1 MSKKSKKNLKKV
13 HAKINNTP
21 VKTEATK
28 KEESKVAN
36 KKVNGDEVEKLAEK
50 LTTESLKN
58 ASKKELKSIIAT
70 AKKSGNKELVKK
82 AKKAH
87 EEAKYAASKAR
98 IEARKARKKERA
110 DKLTGIQKAKASE
123 PVKITLEQ
131 RLKKQ
136 EERRNIARTRHIES
150 ITRRCKRMHLND
162 ADTKKV
168 VDIAKKQWDNATVY
182 NITVV
187 CDSVLKKKKELE
199 KLVKDCGIKSACIT
213 NSTAFFKDVPAS
225 VVAKL
230 RDLVGDVTF
239 YQYRSDSK
247 SPFEEAG
254 IDMSGNH
261 NKHKKGG
268 DPHTIECSKNISVN
282 FYNLRKAKKKAKET
296 LEKNTYNFRHGSKAE
311 GRKLRRG
318 LKVKAKAV
326 NKKPTQVKEVKQ
338 KSAKQAA

>member
-1 MSKKSKKNLKKV
+1 MSKKNNKKNLKKV
-13 HAKINNTP
+13 QAKIGTTP
-21 VKTEATK
+21 VKAEAAK
-28 KEESKVAN
+28 KEESKA
-36 KKVNGDEVEKLAEK
+36 AI
-50 LTTESLKN
+50 KN
-58 ASKKELKSIIAT
+58 AEIAAAKDDAK
-70 AKKSGNKELVKK
+70 AKKK
-82 AKKAH
+82 AEKKAH

-98 IEARKARKKERA
+98 IEARKARKKSIM
-110 DKLTGIQKAKASE
+110 DKLIDSKKEKASE
-123 PVKITLEQ
+123 PVKITLED

-136 EERRNIARTRHIES
+136 EERRNVAMARHIAS

-168 VDIAKKQWDNATVY
+168 IDITKKQWDNATVY

-187 CDSVLKKKKELE
+187 CDSILKKKKELE
-199 KLVKDCGIKSACIT
+199 KLVKDCSIKSACIT
-213 NSTAFFKDVPAS
+213 NSTAFFKNVPAS

-230 RDLVGDVTF
+230 RDLVGNATF
-239 YQYRSDSK
+239 YQYRSDDR

-268 DPHTIECSKNISVN
+268 DPHTIECSKNASAN

-311 GRKLRRG
+311 GRKLRHE

-326 NKKPTQVKEVKQ
+326 NKKPTQVKEIKQ
-338 KSAKQAA
+338 KTAKQAA

>member
-1 MSKKSKKNLKKV
+1 MSKKNNKKNLKKV
-13 HAKINNTP
+13 QAKIGTTP
-21 VKTEATK
+21 VKAEAAK
-28 KEESKVAN
+28 KEESKA
-36 KKVNGDEVEKLAEK
+36 AI
-50 LTTESLKN
+50 KN
-58 ASKKELKSIIAT
+58 AEIAAAKDDVK
-70 AKKSGNKELVKK
+70 AKKK
-82 AKKAH
+82 AEKKAH

-98 IEARKARKKERA
+98 IETRKARKKSIM
-110 DKLTGIQKAKASE
+110 DKLIDSKKEKASE
-123 PVKITLEQ
+123 PVKITLED

-136 EERRNIARTRHIES
+136 EERRNVAMARHIAS

-162 ADTKKV
+162 ADAKKV
-168 VDIAKKQWDNATVY
+168 IDIAKKQWDNATVY

-213 NSTAFFKDVPAS
+213 NSTAFFKNVPAS

-230 RDLVGDVTF
+230 RDLVGNATF
-239 YQYRSDSK
+239 YQYRSDDK
-247 SPFEEAG
+247 SPFEEAS

-268 DPHTIECSKNISVN
+268 NPHTIECSKNASVN

-311 GRKLRRG
+311 GHKLRRE

-326 NKKPTQVKEVKQ
+326 NKKPTQVKEIKQ
-338 KSAKQAA
+338 KTAKQAA

>member
-1 MSKKSKKNLKKV
+1 MSKKNNKKNLKKV
-13 HAKINNTP
+13 QAKIGTTP
-21 VKTEATK
+21 VKAEAAK
-28 KEESKVAN
+28 KEESKAAVKN
-36 KKVNGDEVEKLAEK
+36 
-50 LTTESLKN
+50 TE
-58 ASKKELKSIIAT
+58 IAAAKDDAK
-70 AKKSGNKELVKK
+70 AKKK
-82 AKKAH
+82 AEKKAH

-98 IEARKARKKERA
+98 IEARKARKKSIM
-110 DKLTGIQKAKASE
+110 DKLIDSKKTKASE
-123 PVKITLEQ
+123 PVKITLEE

-136 EERRNIARTRHIES
+136 EEHRKVAQARHIAS

-168 VDIAKKQWDNATVY
+168 IDIAKKQWDNATVY

-187 CDSVLKKKKELE
+187 CDPALEKKKELE

-230 RDLVGDVTF
+230 RNLVGNATF

-254 IDMSGNH
+254 IDVSGNH

-268 DPHTIECSKNISVN
+268 DPHTIECSKNASVN
-282 FYNLRKAKKKAKET
+282 FYNLRRAKKKAKET

-318 LKVKAKAV
+318 LKVEAKAV
-326 NKKPTQVKEVKQ
+326 NKKPTQVKEIRQ

>member
-21 VKTEATK
+21 VKTEGAK
-28 KEESKVAN
+28 KEESVAPTKN
-36 KKVNGDEVEKLAEK
+36 
-50 LTTESLKN
+50 TE
-58 ASKKELKSIIAT
+58 IAAAKDDVK
-70 AKKSGNKELVKK
+70 AKKK
-82 AKKAH
+82 AEKKAH

-98 IEARKARKKERA
+98 IEARKARKKEHS
-110 DKLTGIQKAKASE
+110 DKLAGIQKTKASE

-136 EERRNIARTRHIES
+136 EERRNVARARHIES

-213 NSTAFFKDVPAS
+213 NSTAFFKDVPAR

-282 FYNLRKAKKKAKET
+282 FYNLRRAKKKAKET

-311 GRKLRRG
+311 GRKLRRK

-338 KSAKQAA
+338 K

>member
-1 MSKKSKKNLKKV
+1 MSKKNNKKNLKKV
-13 HAKINNTP
+13 QAKIGTTP
-21 VKTEATK
+21 VKAEAAK
-28 KEESKVAN
+28 KEESKAAV
-36 KKVNGDEVEKLAEK
+36 
-50 LTTESLKN
+50 KN
-58 ASKKELKSIIAT
+58 AEIAAAKDDAK
-70 AKKSGNKELVKK
+70 AKKK
-82 AKKAH
+82 AEKKAH

-98 IEARKARKKERA
+98 VESRKARKKNIM
-110 DKLTGIQKAKASE
+110 DKLIDSKKEKASE
-123 PVKITLEQ
+123 PVKITLED

-136 EERRNIARTRHIES
+136 EERRNVAMARHIAS
-150 ITRRCKRMHLND
+150 VTRRCKRMHLND

-168 VDIAKKQWDNATVY
+168 IDIAKKQWDNATVY

-187 CDSVLKKKKELE
+187 CDSVLKKKNELE
-199 KLVKDCGIKSACIT
+199 KLVKNCSIKSACIT
-213 NSTAFFKDVPAS
+213 NSTAFFKGVPAS

-230 RDLVGDVTF
+230 RDLVGNATF
-239 YQYRSDSK
+239 YQYRSDDK

-268 DPHTIECSKNISVN
+268 DPHTIECSKNASVN
-282 FYNLRKAKKKAKET
+282 FYNLRRAKKKAKET

-326 NKKPTQVKEVKQ
+326 NKKPTQVKEIKQ
-338 KSAKQAA
+338 KTAKQAA

>member
-13 HAKINNTP
+13 HAKIDNTP
-21 VKTEATK
+21 VKTEGAK
-28 KEESKVAN
+28 KEESVAPTKN
-36 KKVNGDEVEKLAEK
+36 
-50 LTTESLKN
+50 TE
-58 ASKKELKSIIAT
+58 IAAAKDDIK
-70 AKKSGNKELVKK
+70 AKKK
-82 AKKAH
+82 AEKKAH

-110 DKLTGIQKAKASE
+110 DKLAGIQKTKASE

-136 EERRNIARTRHIES
+136 EERRNVARARHIES

-213 NSTAFFKDVPAS
+213 NSTAFFKNVPAS
-225 VVAKL
+225 AVSKL

-282 FYNLRKAKKKAKET
+282 FYNLRRAKKKAKET

>member
-1 MSKKSKKNLKKV
+1 MSKKNNKKNLKKV
-13 HAKINNTP
+13 QAKIGTTP
-21 VKTEATK
+21 VKAEAAK
-28 KEESKVAN
+28 KEESKAAVKN
-36 KKVNGDEVEKLAEK
+36 
-50 LTTESLKN
+50 TE
-58 ASKKELKSIIAT
+58 IAAAKDDAK
-70 AKKSGNKELVKK
+70 AKKK
-82 AKKAH
+82 AEKKAH

-98 IEARKARKKERA
+98 IEARKARKKSIM
-110 DKLTGIQKAKASE
+110 DKLIDSKKEKASE
-123 PVKITLEQ
+123 PVKITLED

-136 EERRNIARTRHIES
+136 EERRNVAMARHIAS
-150 ITRRCKRMHLND
+150 VTRRCKRMHLND

-168 VDIAKKQWDNATVY
+168 IDIAKKQWDNATVY

-187 CDSVLKKKKELE
+187 CDPGLKKKKELE

-230 RDLVGDVTF
+230 RDLVGNATF
-239 YQYRSDSK
+239 YQYRSDDK

-268 DPHTIECSKNISVN
+268 DPHTIECSKNASVN

-311 GRKLRRG
+311 GRKLRRE

-326 NKKPTQVKEVKQ
+326 NKKPTQVKEIKQ
-338 KSAKQAA
+338 KTAKQAA

>member
-1 MSKKSKKNLKKV
+1 MSKKNKKNQKKV
-13 HAKINNTP
+13 HAKIGNTP
-21 VKTEATK
+21 VKAEAAK
-28 KEESKVAN
+28 KEESKAAVKN
-36 KKVNGDEVEKLAEK
+36 
-50 LTTESLKN
+50 TE
-58 ASKKELKSIIAT
+58 IAA
-70 AKKSGNKELVKK
+70 AKDDVKAMKK
-82 AKKAH
+82 AKK
-87 EEAKYAASKAR
+87 S
-98 IEARKARKKERA
+98 IM
-110 DKLTGIQKAKASE
+110 DKLIDSKKTKASG
-123 PVKITLEQ
+123 PVKITLEE

-136 EERRNIARTRHIES
+136 EERRNIAQARHIAS

-182 NITVV
+182 NITVI
-187 CDSVLKKKKELE
+187 CDSVLKKKEELE

-213 NSTAFFKDVPAS
+213 NSTAFFKDVPAN
-225 VVAKL
+225 VVEKL
-230 RDLVGDVTF
+230 RDLVGNATF

-254 IDMSGNH
+254 IDVSTSNH

-268 DPHTIECSKNISVN
+268 DPHTIECSKNTSVN
-282 FYNLRKAKKKAKET
+282 FYNLRRAKKKAKET

-338 KSAKQAA
+338 KSVKQAA

>member
-1 MSKKSKKNLKKV
+1 MSKKNNKKNLKKV
-13 HAKINNTP
+13 QAKIGTTP
-21 VKTEATK
+21 VKAEAAK
-28 KEESKVAN
+28 KEESKA
-36 KKVNGDEVEKLAEK
+36 AI
-50 LTTESLKN
+50 KN
-58 ASKKELKSIIAT
+58 AEIAAAKDDAK
-70 AKKSGNKELVKK
+70 AKKK
-82 AKKAH
+82 AKKKAH

-98 IEARKARKKERA
+98 IEARKARKKSIM
-110 DKLTGIQKAKASE
+110 DKLIDSKKEKASE
-123 PVKITLEQ
+123 PVKITLED

-136 EERRNIARTRHIES
+136 EERRNVAMARHIAS

-168 VDIAKKQWDNATVY
+168 IDIAKKQWDNATVY

-187 CDSVLKKKKELE
+187 CDSILKKKKELE

-213 NSTAFFKDVPAS
+213 NSTAFFKNVPAS

-230 RDLVGDVTF
+230 RDLVGNATF
-239 YQYRSDSK
+239 YQYRSDDR

-268 DPHTIECSKNISVN
+268 DPHTIECSKNASVN

-311 GRKLRRG
+311 GRKLRRE

-338 KSAKQAA
+338 KSVKQAA

>member
-1 MSKKSKKNLKKV
+1 MSKKNKKNLKKV
-13 HAKINNTP
+13 HAKIDNTP
-21 VKTEATK
+21 VKTEGAK
-28 KEESKVAN
+28 KEESVAPTKN
-36 KKVNGDEVEKLAEK
+36 
-50 LTTESLKN
+50 TE
-58 ASKKELKSIIAT
+58 IAAAKDDIK
-70 AKKSGNKELVKK
+70 AKKK
-82 AKKAH
+82 AEKKAH

-110 DKLTGIQKAKASE
+110 DKLAGIQKTKASE

-136 EERRNIARTRHIES
+136 EERRNVARARHIES

-225 VVAKL
+225 AVSKL

-282 FYNLRKAKKKAKET
+282 FYNLRKAKKKAKEE

-311 GRKLRRG
+311 GRKLRRN

>member
-1 MSKKSKKNLKKV
+1 MSKKNKKNLKKV
-13 HAKINNTP
+13 HAKIDNTP
-21 VKTEATK
+21 VKTEAAK
-28 KEESKVAN
+28 KEESEAAKIKEN
-36 KKVNGDEVEKLAEK
+36 IEKRRAAAAENAK
-50 LTTESLKN
+50 KN
-58 ASKKELKSIIAT
+58 AELKA
-70 AKKSGNKELVKK
+70 AKKK
-82 AKKAH
+82 AKAEK

-110 DKLTGIQKAKASE
+110 DKLAGIQKTKASE

-136 EERRNIARTRHIES
+136 EERRNIARARHIES

-168 VDIAKKQWDNATVY
+168 VDIAKKQWDNATIY

-282 FYNLRKAKKKAKET
+282 FYNLRRAKKKAKET

-338 KSAKQAA
+338 KSTKQAA

>member
-13 HAKINNTP
+13 HAKIDNTP
-21 VKTEATK
+21 VKTEGAK
-28 KEESKVAN
+28 KEESVAPTKN
-36 KKVNGDEVEKLAEK
+36 
-50 LTTESLKN
+50 TE
-58 ASKKELKSIIAT
+58 IAAAKDDVK
-70 AKKSGNKELVKK
+70 AKKK
-82 AKKAH
+82 AEKKAH

-110 DKLTGIQKAKASE
+110 DKLAGIQKAKASE
-123 PVKITLEQ
+123 PVKITIEQ

-136 EERRNIARTRHIES
+136 EERRNVARARHIES

-282 FYNLRKAKKKAKET
+282 FYNLRRAKKKAKET

-311 GRKLRRG
+311 GRKLRRK

>member
-1 MSKKSKKNLKKV
+1 MSKKNNKKNLKKV
-13 HAKINNTP
+13 QAKIGTTP
-21 VKTEATK
+21 VKAEAAK
-28 KEESKVAN
+28 KEESKA
-36 KKVNGDEVEKLAEK
+36 AI
-50 LTTESLKN
+50 KN
-58 ASKKELKSIIAT
+58 AEIAAAKDDVK
-70 AKKSGNKELVKK
+70 AKKK
-82 AKKAH
+82 AEKKAH

-98 IEARKARKKERA
+98 IEARKARKKSIM
-110 DKLTGIQKAKASE
+110 DKLIDSKKEKASE
-123 PVKITLEQ
+123 PVKITLED

-136 EERRNIARTRHIES
+136 EERRNVAMARHIAS

-168 VDIAKKQWDNATVY
+168 IDIAKKQWDSATVY

-187 CDSVLKKKKELE
+187 CDSILKKKKELE

-213 NSTAFFKDVPAS
+213 NSTAFFKNVPAS

-230 RDLVGDVTF
+230 RDLVGNATF
-239 YQYRSDSK
+239 YQYRSDDR

-268 DPHTIECSKNISVN
+268 NPHTIECSKNASVN

-296 LEKNTYNFRHGSKAE
+296 LKKNTYNFRHGSKAK
-311 GRKLRRG
+311 GRKLRRE

-338 KSAKQAA
+338 KSVKQAA

>member
-1 MSKKSKKNLKKV
+1 MSKKNNKKNLKKV
-13 HAKINNTP
+13 QAKIGTTP
-21 VKTEATK
+21 VKAEAAK
-28 KEESKVAN
+28 KEESKAAVKN
-36 KKVNGDEVEKLAEK
+36 
-50 LTTESLKN
+50 TE
-58 ASKKELKSIIAT
+58 IAAAKDDAK
-70 AKKSGNKELVKK
+70 AKKK
-82 AKKAH
+82 AEKKAH

-98 IEARKARKKERA
+98 IEARKARKKSIM
-110 DKLTGIQKAKASE
+110 DKLIDSKKEKASE
-123 PVKITLEQ
+123 PVKITLED

-136 EERRNIARTRHIES
+136 EERRNVSMVRHIAS
-150 ITRRCKRMHLND
+150 VTRRCKRMHLND

-168 VDIAKKQWDNATVY
+168 IDIAKKQWDNATVY

-187 CDSVLKKKKELE
+187 CDPGLKKKKELE

-230 RDLVGDVTF
+230 RDLVGNATF
-239 YQYRSDSK
+239 YQYCSDSK

-268 DPHTIECSKNISVN
+268 DPRTIECSKNASVN
-282 FYNLRKAKKKAKET
+282 FYNLRRAKKKAKEA

-318 LKVKAKAV
+318 LKVEAKAV
-326 NKKPTQVKEVKQ
+326 NKKPTQVKEIRQ

>member
-13 HAKINNTP
+13 HAKIDNTP
-21 VKTEATK
+21 VKTEAAK
-28 KEESKVAN
+28 KEESEAAKIKEN
-36 KKVNGDEVEKLAEK
+36 IEKRRAAAAEK
-50 LTTESLKN
+50 AKKN
-58 ASKKELKSIIAT
+58 AELKA
-70 AKKSGNKELVKK
+70 AKKK
-82 AKKAH
+82 AKAEK

-110 DKLTGIQKAKASE
+110 DKLAGIQKAKASE

-136 EERRNIARTRHIES
+136 EERRNVARARHIES

-254 IDMSGNH
+254 INMSGNH

-282 FYNLRKAKKKAKET
+282 FYNLRRAKKKAKET

-338 KSAKQAA
+338 KSTKQAA

>member
-1 MSKKSKKNLKKV
+1 MSKKNNKKNLKKV
-13 HAKINNTP
+13 QAKIGTTP
-21 VKTEATK
+21 VKAEAAK
-28 KEESKVAN
+28 KEESKAAVKN
-36 KKVNGDEVEKLAEK
+36 
-50 LTTESLKN
+50 TE
-58 ASKKELKSIIAT
+58 IAAAKDDAK
-70 AKKSGNKELVKK
+70 AKKK
-82 AKKAH
+82 AEKKAH

-98 IEARKARKKERA
+98 AEARNARKKSIM
-110 DKLTGIQKAKASE
+110 DKLIDSKKEKASE
-123 PVKITLEQ
+123 PVKITLED

-136 EERRNIARTRHIES
+136 EERRNVAMARHIAS
-150 ITRRCKRMHLND
+150 VTRRCKRMHLND

-168 VDIAKKQWDNATVY
+168 IDIAKKQWDNATVY

-225 VVAKL
+225 VVVKL
-230 RDLVGDVTF
+230 RDLVGNATF
-239 YQYRSDSK
+239 YQYCSDSK

-268 DPHTIECSKNISVN
+268 DPHTIECSKNASVN
-282 FYNLRKAKKKAKET
+282 FCNLRKAKKKAKET

-311 GRKLRRG
+311 GRKLRRV
-318 LKVKAKAV
+318 LKVKARAV
-326 NKKPTQVKEVKQ
+326 NKKPTQVKEIKQ
-338 KSAKQAA
+338 KSVKQAA

>member
-1 MSKKSKKNLKKV
+1 MSKKNNKKNLKKV
-13 HAKINNTP
+13 QAKIGTTP
-21 VKTEATK
+21 VKAEAAK
-28 KEESKVAN
+28 KEESKA
-36 KKVNGDEVEKLAEK
+36 AI
-50 LTTESLKN
+50 KN
-58 ASKKELKSIIAT
+58 AEIAAAKDDAK
-70 AKKSGNKELVKK
+70 AKKK
-82 AKKAH
+82 AEKKAH

-98 IEARKARKKERA
+98 IEARKARKKSIM
-110 DKLTGIQKAKASE
+110 DKLIDSKKEKASE
-123 PVKITLEQ
+123 PVKITLED

-136 EERRNIARTRHIES
+136 EERRNVAMARHIAS

-168 VDIAKKQWDNATVY
+168 IDIAKKQWDNATVY

-187 CDSVLKKKKELE
+187 CDSILKKKKEIE

-213 NSTAFFKDVPAS
+213 NSTAFFKNVPAS

-230 RDLVGDVTF
+230 RDLVGNATF
-239 YQYRSDSK
+239 YQYRSDDK

-268 DPHTIECSKNISVN
+268 DPHTIECSKNASVN

-311 GRKLRRG
+311 GRKLRRE

-326 NKKPTQVKEVKQ
+326 NKKPTQVKEIKQ
-338 KSAKQAA
+338 KTAKQAA

>member
-1 MSKKSKKNLKKV
+1 MSKKNNKKNLKKV
-13 HAKINNTP
+13 QAKIGTTP
-21 VKTEATK
+21 VKAEAAK
-28 KEESKVAN
+28 KEESNA
-36 KKVNGDEVEKLAEK
+36 AI
-50 LTTESLKN
+50 KN
-58 ASKKELKSIIAT
+58 AEIAAAKDDAK
-70 AKKSGNKELVKK
+70 AKKK
-82 AKKAH
+82 AEKKAH

-98 IEARKARKKERA
+98 IEARKARKKSIM
-110 DKLTGIQKAKASE
+110 DKLIDSKKEKASE
-123 PVKITLEQ
+123 PVKITLED

-136 EERRNIARTRHIES
+136 EERRNVAMARHIAS

-168 VDIAKKQWDNATVY
+168 IDIAKKQWDNATVY

-187 CDSVLKKKKELE
+187 CDSILKKKKELE

-213 NSTAFFKDVPAS
+213 NSTAFFKNVPAS

-230 RDLVGDVTF
+230 RDLVGNATF
-239 YQYRSDSK
+239 YQYRSDDK

-254 IDMSGNH
+254 INMSGNH
-261 NKHKKGG
+261 NKHEKGG
-268 DPHTIECSKNISVN
+268 DPHTIECSKNASVN

-311 GRKLRRG
+311 GRKLRRE

-338 KSAKQAA
+338 KSVKQAA

>member
-1 MSKKSKKNLKKV
+1 MSKKNNKKNLKKV
-13 HAKINNTP
+13 QAKIGTTP
-21 VKTEATK
+21 VKAEAAK
-28 KEESKVAN
+28 KEESKAAVKN
-36 KKVNGDEVEKLAEK
+36 
-50 LTTESLKN
+50 TEIAAAKDD
-58 ASKKELKSIIAT
+58 AKAKKEA
-70 AKKSGNKELVKK
+70 E
-82 AKKAH
+82 KKAH

-98 IEARKARKKERA
+98 IEARKARKKSIM
-110 DKLTGIQKAKASE
+110 DKLIDSKKGKASE
-123 PVKITLEQ
+123 PVKIALED

-136 EERRNIARTRHIES
+136 EERRNVAMARRIAS
-150 ITRRCKRMHLND
+150 VTRRCKRMHLND

-168 VDIAKKQWDNATVY
+168 IDITKKQWDNATVY

-230 RDLVGDVTF
+230 RDLVGNATF
-239 YQYRSDSK
+239 YQYCSDSK

-268 DPHTIECSKNISVN
+268 DPHTIECSKNASVN
-282 FYNLRKAKKKAKET
+282 FYNLRRAKKKAKET

-326 NKKPTQVKEVKQ
+326 NKKPTQVKEIKQ
-338 KSAKQAA
+338 KSVKQAA

>member
-1 MSKKSKKNLKKV
+1 MSKKNNKKNLKKV
-13 HAKINNTP
+13 QAKIGTTP
-21 VKTEATK
+21 VKAEAAK
-28 KEESKVAN
+28 KEESKA
-36 KKVNGDEVEKLAEK
+36 AI
-50 LTTESLKN
+50 KN
-58 ASKKELKSIIAT
+58 AEIAA
-70 AKKSGNKELVKK
+70 AKDDAK
-82 AKKAH
+82 AKKKAEKEAH

-98 IEARKARKKERA
+98 IEARKARKKSIM
-110 DKLTGIQKAKASE
+110 DKLIDSKKEKASE
-123 PVKITLEQ
+123 PVKITLED

-136 EERRNIARTRHIES
+136 EERRNVAMARHIAS

-168 VDIAKKQWDNATVY
+168 IDIAKKQWDNATVY

-187 CDSVLKKKKELE
+187 CDSILKKKKELE

-213 NSTAFFKDVPAS
+213 NSTAFFKNVPAS

-230 RDLVGDVTF
+230 RDLVGNATF
-239 YQYRSDSK
+239 YQYRSDDK

-268 DPHTIECSKNISVN
+268 DPHTIECSKNASVN

-311 GRKLRRG
+311 GRKLRRE

-338 KSAKQAA
+338 KSVKQAA

>member
-1 MSKKSKKNLKKV
+1 MSKKNNKKNLKKV
-13 HAKINNTP
+13 RAKIGTTP
-21 VKTEATK
+21 VKAEAAK
-28 KEESKVAN
+28 KEESKAAVKN
-36 KKVNGDEVEKLAEK
+36 
-50 LTTESLKN
+50 TE
-58 ASKKELKSIIAT
+58 IAAAKDDAK
-70 AKKSGNKELVKK
+70 AKKK
-82 AKKAH
+82 AEKKAH

-98 IEARKARKKERA
+98 IEARKARKKSIM
-110 DKLTGIQKAKASE
+110 DKLIDSKKEKASE
-123 PVKITLEQ
+123 PVKITLED

-136 EERRNIARTRHIES
+136 EERRNVAMARHIAS
-150 ITRRCKRMHLND
+150 VTRRCKRMHLND

-168 VDIAKKQWDNATVY
+168 IDITKKQWDNATVY

-187 CDSVLKKKKELE
+187 CDPGLKKKKELE

-230 RDLVGDVTF
+230 RDLVGNATF
-239 YQYRSDSK
+239 YQYCSDSK

-261 NKHKKGG
+261 NKHKNGG
-268 DPHTIECSKNISVN
+268 DPHTIECSKNASVN
-282 FYNLRKAKKKAKET
+282 FYNLRRAKKKAKEA

-318 LKVKAKAV
+318 LKVEAKAV
-326 NKKPTQVKEVKQ
+326 NKKPTQVKEIRQ

>member
-1 MSKKSKKNLKKV
+1 MSKKNNKKNLKKV
-13 HAKINNTP
+13 QAKIGTTP
-21 VKTEATK
+21 VKAEAAK
-28 KEESKVAN
+28 KEESNAANTTKIVKEHFVTDNEKV
-36 KKVNGDEVEKLAEK
+36 KKRAEK
-50 LTTESLKN
+50 EK
-58 ASKKELKSIIAT
+58 
-70 AKKSGNKELVKK
+70 
-82 AKKAH
+82 
-87 EEAKYAASKAR
+87 AKYAASKAR
-98 IEARKARKKERA
+98 IEARKARKKSIM
-110 DKLTGIQKAKASE
+110 DKLIDSKKEKASE
-123 PVKITLEQ
+123 SVKITLED
-131 RLKKQ
+131 RLKKH
-136 EERRNIARTRHIES
+136 EERRNVAMARHIAS

-168 VDIAKKQWDNATVY
+168 IDIAKKQWDNDTVY

-213 NSTAFFKDVPAS
+213 NSTAFFKNVPAS

-230 RDLVGDVTF
+230 RDLVGNATF
-239 YQYRSDSK
+239 YQYRSDDK

-268 DPHTIECSKNISVN
+268 DPHTIECSKNASVN

-326 NKKPTQVKEVKQ
+326 NKKPTQVKEIKQ
-338 KSAKQAA
+338 KTAKQAA

>member
-21 VKTEATK
+21 VKTEGAK
-28 KEESKVAN
+28 KEESVAPTKN
-36 KKVNGDEVEKLAEK
+36 
-50 LTTESLKN
+50 TE
-58 ASKKELKSIIAT
+58 IAAAKDDVK
-70 AKKSGNKELVKK
+70 AKKK
-82 AKKAH
+82 AEKKAH

-110 DKLTGIQKAKASE
+110 DKLAGIKKAKASE

-136 EERRNIARTRHIES
+136 EERRNVARARHIES

-282 FYNLRKAKKKAKET
+282 FYNLRKAKKKANET

>member
-1 MSKKSKKNLKKV
+1 MSKKNNKKNLKKV
-13 HAKINNTP
+13 QAKIGTTP
-21 VKTEATK
+21 VKAEAAK
-28 KEESKVAN
+28 KEESKAAVKN
-36 KKVNGDEVEKLAEK
+36 
-50 LTTESLKN
+50 TE
-58 ASKKELKSIIAT
+58 IAAAKDDAK
-70 AKKSGNKELVKK
+70 AKKK
-82 AKKAH
+82 AEKKAH

-98 IEARKARKKERA
+98 VEARKAHKKSIMDKLIDSKKE
-110 DKLTGIQKAKASE
+110 KASE
-123 PVKITLEQ
+123 PVKITLED

-136 EERRNIARTRHIES
+136 EERRNVAMARHIAS
-150 ITRRCKRMHLND
+150 VTRRCKRMHLND

-168 VDIAKKQWDNATVY
+168 IDIAKKQWDNATVY

-225 VVAKL
+225 VVVKL
-230 RDLVGDVTF
+230 RDLVGNATF
-239 YQYRSDSK
+239 YQYRSDDK

-254 IDMSGNH
+254 IDISGNH

-268 DPHTIECSKNISVN
+268 DPHTIECSKNASVN
-282 FYNLRKAKKKAKET
+282 FYNLRKAKKKAKEA

-318 LKVKAKAV
+318 LKIKAKAV
-326 NKKPTQVKEVKQ
+326 NKKPTQVKEIKQ
-338 KSAKQAA
+338 KSVKQAA

>member
-1 MSKKSKKNLKKV
+1 MSKKNNKKNLKKV
-13 HAKINNTP
+13 QAKIGTTP
-21 VKTEATK
+21 VKAEAAK
-28 KEESKVAN
+28 KEESKAAVKN
-36 KKVNGDEVEKLAEK
+36 
-50 LTTESLKN
+50 TE
-58 ASKKELKSIIAT
+58 IAAAKDDAK
-70 AKKSGNKELVKK
+70 AKKK
-82 AKKAH
+82 AEKKAH

-98 IEARKARKKERA
+98 AEARNARKKSIM
-110 DKLTGIQKAKASE
+110 DKLIDSKKEKASE
-123 PVKITLEQ
+123 PVKITLED

-136 EERRNIARTRHIES
+136 EERRNVAMARHIAS
-150 ITRRCKRMHLND
+150 VTRRCKRMHLND

-168 VDIAKKQWDNATVY
+168 IDITKKQWDNATVY

-230 RDLVGDVTF
+230 RDLVGNATF
-239 YQYRSDSK
+239 YQYCSDSK

-268 DPHTIECSKNISVN
+268 DPHTIECSKNASVN
-282 FYNLRKAKKKAKET
+282 FYNLRKAKKKAKEA

-326 NKKPTQVKEVKQ
+326 NKKPTQVKEIKQ
-338 KSAKQAA
+338 KSVKQAA

>member
-13 HAKINNTP
+13 HAKIDNTP
-21 VKTEATK
+21 VKTEAAK
-28 KEESKVAN
+28 KEESEAAKIKEN
-36 KKVNGDEVEKLAEK
+36 IEKRRAADAEK
-50 LTTESLKN
+50 AKKN
-58 ASKKELKSIIAT
+58 AELKA
-70 AKKSGNKELVKK
+70 AKKK
-82 AKKAH
+82 AKAEK
-87 EEAKYAASKAR
+87 EEAKYAVSKAR

-110 DKLTGIQKAKASE
+110 DKLAGIQKTKASE

-136 EERRNIARTRHIES
+136 EERRNIARARHIES

-254 IDMSGNH
+254 IDMSGNR

-311 GRKLRRG
+311 GRKLRRK

>member
-1 MSKKSKKNLKKV
+1 MSKKSKKNQKKV
-13 HAKINNTP
+13 QAKIGTTP
-21 VKTEATK
+21 AKAEAAK
-28 KEESKVAN
+28 KEESNAAN
-36 KKVNGDEVEKLAEK
+36 KTIENIQERRAADAEK
-50 LTTESLKN
+50 AKKN
-58 ASKKELKSIIAT
+58 AELKA
-70 AKKSGNKELVKK
+70 AKKK
-82 AKKAH
+82 AKAEK
-87 EEAKYAASKAR
+87 EQAKYAASKAR
-98 IEARKARKKERA
+98 IEARKARKKSIM
-110 DKLTGIQKAKASE
+110 DKLIDSKKTKASE
-123 PVKITLEQ
+123 PVKITLEE

-136 EERRNIARTRHIES
+136 EERRKVAQARHIAS
-150 ITRRCKRMHLND
+150 ITRRCKRMHLNE

-199 KLVKDCGIKSACIT
+199 KLVKECGIKSACIT

-225 VVAKL
+225 AVAKL
-230 RDLVGDVTF
+230 RDLVGNATF

-254 IDMSGNH
+254 IDVSTGNH

-268 DPHTIECSKNISVN
+268 DPHTIECSKNASVN
-282 FYNLRKAKKKAKET
+282 FYNLRRAKKAKET
-296 LEKNTYNFRHGSKAE
+296 LEKNTYNFSHGSKAE

-318 LKVKAKAV
+318 LKSKAKAV
-326 NKKPTQVKEVKQ
+326 NKKPTQVKEIKQ

>member
-1 MSKKSKKNLKKV
+1 MSKKNNKKNLKKV
-13 HAKINNTP
+13 QAKIGTTP
-21 VKTEATK
+21 VKAEAAK
-28 KEESKVAN
+28 KEESKAAVKN
-36 KKVNGDEVEKLAEK
+36 
-50 LTTESLKN
+50 TE
-58 ASKKELKSIIAT
+58 IAAAKDDAK
-70 AKKSGNKELVKK
+70 AKKK
-82 AKKAH
+82 AEKKAH

-98 IEARKARKKERA
+98 VEARNARKKSIM
-110 DKLTGIQKAKASE
+110 DKLIDSKKEKASE
-123 PVKITLEQ
+123 PVKITLED

-136 EERRNIARTRHIES
+136 EERRNISMVRHIAS
-150 ITRRCKRMHLND
+150 VTRRCKRMHLND

-168 VDIAKKQWDNATVY
+168 IDIAKKQWDNATVY

-187 CDSVLKKKKELE
+187 CDPGLKKKKELE

-230 RDLVGDVTF
+230 RDLVGNATF
-239 YQYRSDSK
+239 YQYCSDSK

-268 DPHTIECSKNISVN
+268 DPHTIECSKNASVN
-282 FYNLRKAKKKAKET
+282 FYNLRRAKKKAKEA

-318 LKVKAKAV
+318 LKVEAKAV
-326 NKKPTQVKEVKQ
+326 NKKPTQVKEIRQ

>member
-1 MSKKSKKNLKKV
+1 MSKKNNKKNLKKV
-13 HAKINNTP
+13 QAKIGTTP
-21 VKTEATK
+21 VKAEAAK
-28 KEESKVAN
+28 KEESNATN
-36 KKVNGDEVEKLAEK
+36 KTIENIKKRRAADAEK
-50 LTTESLKN
+50 
-58 ASKKELKSIIAT
+58 
-70 AKKSGNKELVKK
+70 AKKK
-82 AKKAH
+82 AKAEK

-98 IEARKARKKERA
+98 AEARQARKKSIM
-110 DKLTGIQKAKASE
+110 DKLIDSKKTKASE
-123 PVKITLEQ
+123 PVKITLED

-136 EERRNIARTRHIES
+136 EERRNVAMARHIAS

-168 VDIAKKQWDNATVY
+168 IDIAKKQWDNATAY

-187 CDSVLKKKKELE
+187 CDSVLKKKEELE

-225 VVAKL
+225 VVTKL
-230 RDLVGDVTF
+230 RDLVGNATF

-247 SPFEEAG
+247 SPFEEAS
-254 IDMSGNH
+254 IDVSTSNH

-268 DPHTIECSKNISVN
+268 DPHTIECSKSASVN
-282 FYNLRKAKKKAKET
+282 FYNLRKAKKKAKEA

-318 LKVKAKAV
+318 LKVEAKAV
-326 NKKPTQVKEVKQ
+326 NKKPTQVKEIRQ

>member
-1 MSKKSKKNLKKV
+1 MSKKNNKENLKKV
-13 HAKINNTP
+13 QAKIETTP
-21 VKTEATK
+21 VKAEAAK
-28 KEESKVAN
+28 KEESKA
-36 KKVNGDEVEKLAEK
+36 AI
-50 LTTESLKN
+50 KN
-58 ASKKELKSIIAT
+58 AEIAAAKDDAK
-70 AKKSGNKELVKK
+70 AKKK
-82 AKKAH
+82 AEKKAH

-98 IEARKARKKERA
+98 IEARKARKKSIM
-110 DKLTGIQKAKASE
+110 DKLIDSKKEKASE
-123 PVKITLEQ
+123 PVKITLED

-136 EERRNIARTRHIES
+136 EEHRNVAMARYIAS

-168 VDIAKKQWDNATVY
+168 IDIAKKQWDNATVY

-187 CDSVLKKKKELE
+187 CDSILKKKKELE

-213 NSTAFFKDVPAS
+213 NSTAFFKNVPAS

-230 RDLVGDVTF
+230 RDLVGNATF
-239 YQYRSDSK
+239 YQYRSDDK

-268 DPHTIECSKNISVN
+268 DPHTIECSKNASVN
-282 FYNLRKAKKKAKET
+282 FYNLRKAKKKVKEM

-311 GRKLRRG
+311 GRKLRRE

-326 NKKPTQVKEVKQ
+326 NKKPTQVKEIKQ
-338 KSAKQAA
+338 KTAKQAA

>member
-1 MSKKSKKNLKKV
+1 MSKKNNKKNLKKV
-13 HAKINNTP
+13 QAKIGTTP
-21 VKTEATK
+21 VKAEAAK
-28 KEESKVAN
+28 KEESKAAVKN
-36 KKVNGDEVEKLAEK
+36 
-50 LTTESLKN
+50 TE
-58 ASKKELKSIIAT
+58 IAAAKDDAK
-70 AKKSGNKELVKK
+70 AKKK
-82 AKKAH
+82 AEKKAH

-98 IEARKARKKERA
+98 IEARKARKKSIM
-110 DKLTGIQKAKASE
+110 DKLIDSKKEKASE
-123 PVKITLEQ
+123 PVKITLED

-136 EERRNIARTRHIES
+136 EERRNIAMARHIAS
-150 ITRRCKRMHLND
+150 VTRRCKRMHLND

-168 VDIAKKQWDNATVY
+168 IDITKKQWDNATVY
-182 NITVV
+182 NITVI

-230 RDLVGDVTF
+230 RDLVGNATF
-239 YQYRSDSK
+239 YQYCSDSK

-268 DPHTIECSKNISVN
+268 DPHTIECSKNASVN
-282 FYNLRKAKKKAKET
+282 FYNLRRAKKKAKEA

-318 LKVKAKAV
+318 LKVEAKAV
-326 NKKPTQVKEVKQ
+326 NKKPTQVKEIRQ

>member
-1 MSKKSKKNLKKV
+1 MSKKNNKKNLKKV
-13 HAKINNTP
+13 QAKIGTTP
-21 VKTEATK
+21 VKAEAAK
-28 KEESKVAN
+28 KEESKA
-36 KKVNGDEVEKLAEK
+36 AI
-50 LTTESLKN
+50 KN
-58 ASKKELKSIIAT
+58 AEIAAAKDDAK
-70 AKKSGNKELVKK
+70 AKKK
-82 AKKAH
+82 AEKKAH

-98 IEARKARKKERA
+98 IEARKARKKSIM
-110 DKLTGIQKAKASE
+110 DKLIDSKKEKASE
-123 PVKITLEQ
+123 PVKITLED

-136 EERRNIARTRHIES
+136 EERRNVAMARHIAS

-168 VDIAKKQWDNATVY
+168 IDIAKKQWDNATVY

-187 CDSVLKKKKELE
+187 CDSILKKKKELE

-213 NSTAFFKDVPAS
+213 NSTAFFKNVPAS

-230 RDLVGDVTF
+230 RDLVGNATF
-239 YQYRSDSK
+239 YQYRSDDK

-268 DPHTIECSKNISVN
+268 DPHTIECSKNASVN

-296 LEKNTYNFRHGSKAE
+296 LEKNTYNFHHGSKAE
-311 GRKLRRG
+311 GRKLRRE

-326 NKKPTQVKEVKQ
+326 NKKPTQVKEIKQ
-338 KSAKQAA
+338 KTAKQAA

>member
-1 MSKKSKKNLKKV
+1 MSKKNKKSLKKV
-13 HAKINNTP
+13 HAKIDNTP
-21 VKTEATK
+21 VKAEAAK
-28 KEESKVAN
+28 KEESNAAN
-36 KKVNGDEVEKLAEK
+36 KTIENIKKRSAADAEK
-50 LTTESLKN
+50 
-58 ASKKELKSIIAT
+58 AKKHAELKA
-70 AKKSGNKELVKK
+70 AKKK
-82 AKKAH
+82 AKAEK

-98 IEARKARKKERA
+98 IEARKARKKSIM
-110 DKLTGIQKAKASE
+110 DKLIDSKKEKASE
-123 PVKITLEQ
+123 PVKITLEE

-136 EERRNIARTRHIES
+136 EEHRNVAQARHIAS
-150 ITRRCKRMHLND
+150 IIRRCKRMHLND

-213 NSTAFFKDVPAS
+213 NSTAFLKDVPAS
-225 VVAKL
+225 AVVKL
-230 RDLVGDVTF
+230 RELVGNAAF

-247 SPFEEAG
+247 SPFDEAG
-254 IDMSGNH
+254 IDTSTDNH
-261 NKHKKGG
+261 NKHKNGG
-268 DPHTIECSKNISVN
+268 DPHTIECSKNVSVN

-296 LEKNTYNFRHGSKAE
+296 REKNTYNFRHGSKAE

-326 NKKPTQVKEVKQ
+326 NKKPTQVKEVKS
-338 KSAKQAA
+338 KSNKQAA

>member
-13 HAKINNTP
+13 HAKIDNTP

-70 AKKSGNKELVKK
+70 AKKAGNKELVKK

-87 EEAKYAASKAR
+87 EEVKYAASKAR

-110 DKLTGIQKAKASE
+110 DKLAGIQKTKASE

-136 EERRNIARTRHIES
+136 EERRNIARARHIES

-230 RDLVGDVTF
+230 RDLVGDSTF

-254 IDMSGNH
+254 INMSGNH

-311 GRKLRRG
+311 GRKLRRN

>member
-1 MSKKSKKNLKKV
+1 MSKKNNKKNLKKV
-13 HAKINNTP
+13 QAKIGTTP
-21 VKTEATK
+21 VKAEAAK
-28 KEESKVAN
+28 KEESKA
-36 KKVNGDEVEKLAEK
+36 AI
-50 LTTESLKN
+50 KN
-58 ASKKELKSIIAT
+58 AEIAAAKDDAK
-70 AKKSGNKELVKK
+70 AKKK
-82 AKKAH
+82 AEKKAH

-98 IEARKARKKERA
+98 IEARKARKKSIM
-110 DKLTGIQKAKASE
+110 DKLIDSKKEKASE
-123 PVKITLEQ
+123 PVKITLED

-136 EERRNIARTRHIES
+136 EERRNVAMARHIAS

-168 VDIAKKQWDNATVY
+168 IDIAKKQWDNATVY

-187 CDSVLKKKKELE
+187 CDSTLKKKKELE

-213 NSTAFFKDVPAS
+213 NSTAFFKNVPAS

-230 RDLVGDVTF
+230 RDLVGNATF
-239 YQYRSDSK
+239 YQYRSDDK

-254 IDMSGNH
+254 INMSGNH

-268 DPHTIECSKNISVN
+268 DPHTIECSKNASVN
-282 FYNLRKAKKKAKET
+282 FYNLRRAKKKAKET

-311 GRKLRRG
+311 GRKLRRE

-326 NKKPTQVKEVKQ
+326 NKKPTQVKEIKQ
-338 KSAKQAA
+338 KTAKQAA

>member
-1 MSKKSKKNLKKV
+1 MDKLIDSKK
-13 HAKINNTP
+13 T
-21 VKTEATK
+21 
-28 KEESKVAN
+28 
-36 KKVNGDEVEKLAEK
+36 
-50 LTTESLKN
+50 
-58 ASKKELKSIIAT
+58 
-70 AKKSGNKELVKK
+70 
-82 AKKAH
+82 
-87 EEAKYAASKAR
+87 
-98 IEARKARKKERA
+98 
-110 DKLTGIQKAKASE
+110 KASG
-123 PVKITLEQ
+123 PVKITLDE

-136 EERRNIARTRHIES
+136 EERRNVAQARHIAS

-162 ADTKKV
+162 VDTKKV

-187 CDSVLKKKKELE
+187 CDSVLKKKEELE

-225 VVAKL
+225 VVVKL
-230 RDLVGDVTF
+230 RELVGNATF

-254 IDMSGNH
+254 IDVSPSNH

-268 DPHTIECSKNISVN
+268 DPHTIECSKNASVN

-296 LEKNTYNFRHGSKAE
+296 LEKNTHAFRHGSKAE
-311 GRKLRRG
+311 GRKLRRE

-338 KSAKQAA
+338 KSVKQAA

>member
-1 MSKKSKKNLKKV
+1 MSKKNNKKNLKKV
-13 HAKINNTP
+13 QAKIGTTP
-21 VKTEATK
+21 VKTEAAK
-28 KEESKVAN
+28 KEESKAAVKN
-36 KKVNGDEVEKLAEK
+36 
-50 LTTESLKN
+50 TE
-58 ASKKELKSIIAT
+58 IAAAKDDAK
-70 AKKSGNKELVKK
+70 AKKK
-82 AKKAH
+82 AEKKAH

-98 IEARKARKKERA
+98 IEARKAHKKSIMDKLIDSKKE
-110 DKLTGIQKAKASE
+110 KASE
-123 PVKITLEQ
+123 PVKITLED

-136 EERRNIARTRHIES
+136 EERRNVSMARHIAS

-168 VDIAKKQWDNATVY
+168 IDIAKKQWDNATVY

-230 RDLVGDVTF
+230 RDLVGNATF
-239 YQYRSDSK
+239 YQYCSDSK

-268 DPHTIECSKNISVN
+268 DPHTIECSKNASVN
-282 FYNLRKAKKKAKET
+282 FYNLRRAKKKAKET

-326 NKKPTQVKEVKQ
+326 NKKPTQVKEIKQ
-338 KSAKQAA
+338 KSVKQAA

>member
-1 MSKKSKKNLKKV
+1 MSKKNNKKNLKKV
-13 HAKINNTP
+13 QAKIGTTP
-21 VKTEATK
+21 VKAEAAK
-28 KEESKVAN
+28 KEESKAAVKN
-36 KKVNGDEVEKLAEK
+36 
-50 LTTESLKN
+50 TE
-58 ASKKELKSIIAT
+58 IAAAKDDAK
-70 AKKSGNKELVKK
+70 AKKK
-82 AKKAH
+82 AEKKAH

-98 IEARKARKKERA
+98 IEARKARKKSIM
-110 DKLTGIQKAKASE
+110 DKLIDSKKEKASE
-123 PVKITLEQ
+123 PVKITLED

-136 EERRNIARTRHIES
+136 EERRNVAMARHIAS
-150 ITRRCKRMHLND
+150 VTRRCKRMHLND

-168 VDIAKKQWDNATVY
+168 IDITKKQWDNSTVY

-199 KLVKDCGIKSACIT
+199 KLVKDCGIKSACVT

-230 RDLVGDVTF
+230 RDLVGNATF

-268 DPHTIECSKNISVN
+268 DPHTIECSKNASVN
-282 FYNLRKAKKKAKET
+282 FYNLRRAKKKAKEA

-318 LKVKAKAV
+318 LKVEAKAV
-326 NKKPTQVKEVKQ
+326 NKKPTQVKEIRQ